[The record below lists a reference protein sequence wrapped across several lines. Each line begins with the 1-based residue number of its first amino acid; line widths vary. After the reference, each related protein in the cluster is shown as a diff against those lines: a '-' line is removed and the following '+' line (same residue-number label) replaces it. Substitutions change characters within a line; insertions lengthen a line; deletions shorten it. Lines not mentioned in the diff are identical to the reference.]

1 MPVAAGPP
9 LLAIVFAAR
18 ADRRSARRTAQRRA
32 QAMTGLLVIA
42 ARNSAGMINNRACVP
57 LASKDKP
64 AAAW

>member
-1 MPVAAGPP
+1 
-9 LLAIVFAAR
+9 
-18 ADRRSARRTAQRRA
+18 
-32 QAMTGLLVIA
+32 MTGLLVIA